1 MINLEKYNKDIEEV
15 IWYVETNELP
25 KELITMFKSSHK
37 SLLKKIA
44 EEEVERLE
52 RVKKEKPP
60 LTDKTIDERMLISCY
75 NEALQDQ
82 ITHWKEII
90 SKLD

>member
-1 MINLEKYNKDIEEV
+1 MTNLEKYNKDMEDV

-44 EEEVERLE
+44 EEEIERLN
-52 RVKKEKPP
+52 
-60 LTDKTIDERMLISCY
+60 KTKAKGQIEDMLIGYSNAIDDEY
-75 NEALQDQ
+75 L
-82 ITHWKEII
+82 HWKEII